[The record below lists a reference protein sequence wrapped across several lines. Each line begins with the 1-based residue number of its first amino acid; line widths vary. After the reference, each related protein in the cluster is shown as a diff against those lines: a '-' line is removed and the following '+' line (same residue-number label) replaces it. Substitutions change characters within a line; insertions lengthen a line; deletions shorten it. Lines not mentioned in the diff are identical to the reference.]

1 MIGFLLTTLITALGL
16 LVTDFIP
23 GVDIANFPAA
33 MIAAIAIGFVNSFIR
48 PILTLLSLPVNF
60 VTLGLFAYVVNGFCF
75 WLASLF
81 APGFAVHGLLA
92 FFGGPVVLSFVSAV
106 LNNYFTDKGLL
117 TGSST
122 TRLEMNEAARSADKA
137 LHDV

>member
-1 MIGFLLTTLITALGL
+1 MLGFFLTTLITALGL

-23 GVDIANFPAA
+23 GVDIANFPSAI
-33 MIAAIAIGFVNSFIR
+33 IAAIAIGFVNSFIR
-48 PILTLLSLPVNF
+48 PILSLLSIPVNF
-60 VTLGLFAYVVNGFCF
+60 VTLGLFAYVINGLCF
-75 WLASLF
+75 WLAAVL
-81 APGFAVHGLLA
+81 APGFGVHGLLA

-117 TGSST
+117 TGSNT
-122 TRLEMNEAARSADKA
+122 ARLEMNEAARNTEKA